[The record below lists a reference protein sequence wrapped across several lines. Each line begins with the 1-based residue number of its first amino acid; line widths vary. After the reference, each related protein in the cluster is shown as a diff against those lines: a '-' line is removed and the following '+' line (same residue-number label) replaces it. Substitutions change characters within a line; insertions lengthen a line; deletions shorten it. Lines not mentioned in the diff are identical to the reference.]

1 MNNIVFISLS
11 DFDFASL
18 VNVSRRIKI
27 SERSQ
32 KGISK
37 KLSSF
42 ESEKSLANVDDNQN
56 SSVVNTDVHEQSRP
70 VIDSVD
76 FKKESNPVLDGIE
89 LKNVAM
95 LLGVSWN
102 VLGKRAIRLTPKMY
116 EHVVTNT
123 VVANIEEMADVVGL
137 ESASTV
143 EEVNESVPDVS
154 TDVEVSNVDSSEVQE
169 KVNDAFVFTPVEIP
183 IPPYFSAA
191 DLQKSVSVKK
201 AAMAPA
207 KMKKFSD
214 TAETDLP
221 RFTNNDLF
229 SPEEQH
235 EAVTEFKNST
245 EEKSVNQNVS
255 RDMVV
260 VAPERKE
267 VVDRFVVV
275 DSVDEK
281 NFDDVNAVDVTT
293 SFETPNVDDE
303 DIVSILAEIRKLE
316 EKKSQ
321 SMKNM
326 KEAKE
331 KYEESVENLHRSEKE
346 VADAQK
352 SRADALARV
361 EEIRTTLK
369 AGIEEDNKSVLDF
382 KQRTENNY
390 KEIDKNTEKV
400 EKTNAGTQELL
411 TGMPVVA

>member
-1 MNNIVFISLS
+1 MDNIVLKSLS
-11 DFDFASL
+11 DFDFANL

-42 ESEKSLANVDDNQN
+42 ESEKSSVNVDGNQK
-56 SSVVNTDVHEQSRP
+56 SSVVNTDVHEQSK
-70 VIDSVD
+70 SVVD
-76 FKKESNPVLDGIE
+76 DVDKKESNPILDGIE

-95 LLGVSWN
+95 LLEVSWN

-207 KMKKFSD
+207 KMKKFSG

-229 SPEEQH
+229 SPEEKQ
-235 EAVTEFKNST
+235 ETVVEVKDSV
-245 EEKSVNQNVS
+245 EEKAVNQNVS

-260 VAPERKE
+260 IAPERKE
-267 VVDRFVVV
+267 IVDRFVVV
-275 DSVDEK
+275 DSADEK

-303 DIVSILAEIRKLE
+303 DIVSILAEIKKLE
-316 EKKSQ
+316 EQKAQ

-331 KYEESVENLHRSEKE
+331 KFEESVENLHRSEKE

>member
-1 MNNIVFISLS
+1 MDNIVLKSLS
-11 DFDFASL
+11 DFDFANL

-42 ESEKSLANVDDNQN
+42 ESEKSSVNVDGNQK
-56 SSVVNTDVHEQSRP
+56 SSVVNTDVHEQSKP
-70 VIDSVD
+70 VVD
-76 FKKESNPVLDGIE
+76 DVDKKESNPILDGIE

-95 LLGVSWN
+95 LLEVSWN

-143 EEVNESVPDVS
+143 EEVNESVSDVS

-191 DLQKSVSVKK
+191 DLKKSVSVKK

-235 EAVTEFKNST
+235 EAVTAVKNST

-275 DSVDEK
+275 DSVEEK
-281 NFDDVNAVDVTT
+281 NFDDVNAVDVAT

-303 DIVSILAEIRKLE
+303 DIVSILAEIRNLE
-316 EKKSQ
+316 EQKSQ

>member
-1 MNNIVFISLS
+1 MDNIVLKSLS
-11 DFDFASL
+11 DFDFANL

-32 KGISK
+32 KGISE

-42 ESEKSLANVDDNQN
+42 ESEKSSVNVDGNQK
-56 SSVVNTDVHEQSRP
+56 SSVVNTDVHEQSKP
-70 VIDSVD
+70 VVNDVD
-76 FKKESNPVLDGIE
+76 KKESNPILDGIE

-95 LLGVSWN
+95 LLEVSWN

-229 SPEEQH
+229 SPEEKQ
-235 EAVTEFKNST
+235 ETVVEVKDSV
-245 EEKSVNQNVS
+245 EEKAVNQNVS

-260 VAPERKE
+260 IAPERKE
-267 VVDRFVVV
+267 IVDRFVVV

-293 SFETPNVDDE
+293 SFETPKVDDE

-316 EKKSQ
+316 EQKSQ

>member
-1 MNNIVFISLS
+1 MDNIVFKSLS
-11 DFDFASL
+11 DFDFANL

-56 SSVVNTDVHEQSRP
+56 SSVVNTDVHEQSKP
-70 VIDSVD
+70 VVD
-76 FKKESNPVLDGIE
+76 DVDKKESNPIFDGIE

-95 LLGVSWN
+95 LLEVSWN

-316 EKKSQ
+316 EQKSQ

>member
-1 MNNIVFISLS
+1 MDNIVLKSLS
-11 DFDFASL
+11 DFDFANL

-42 ESEKSLANVDDNQN
+42 ESEKSSVNVDGNQK
-56 SSVVNTDVHEQSRP
+56 SSVVNTDVHEQSKP
-70 VIDSVD
+70 VVD
-76 FKKESNPVLDGIE
+76 DVDKKESNPILDGIE

-95 LLGVSWN
+95 LLEVSWN

-235 EAVTEFKNST
+235 EAVTEVKNST

-275 DSVDEK
+275 DSVEEK
-281 NFDDVNAVDVTT
+281 NFDDVNAVDVAT

-316 EKKSQ
+316 EQKSQ

>member
-1 MNNIVFISLS
+1 MDNIVFKSLS
-11 DFDFASL
+11 DFDFANL

-32 KGISK
+32 KGISE

-42 ESEKSLANVDDNQN
+42 ESEKSSVNVDGNQK
-56 SSVVNTDVHEQSRP
+56 SSVVNTDVHEQSKP
-70 VIDSVD
+70 VVNDVD
-76 FKKESNPVLDGIE
+76 KKESNPILDGIE

-95 LLGVSWN
+95 LLEVSWN

-214 TAETDLP
+214 TDETDLP

-229 SPEEQH
+229 S
-235 EAVTEFKNST
+235 S
-245 EEKSVNQNVS
+245 EEKQETGVEVKDSVEEKVVNKNVS

-267 VVDRFVVV
+267 AVDRFVVV

-293 SFETPNVDDE
+293 SFETPKVDDE

-316 EKKSQ
+316 EQKSQ

>member
-1 MNNIVFISLS
+1 MDNIVLKSLS
-11 DFDFASL
+11 DFDFANL

-32 KGISK
+32 KGISE

-42 ESEKSLANVDDNQN
+42 ESEKSSVNVDGNQK
-56 SSVVNTDVHEQSRP
+56 SSVVNTDVHEQSKP
-70 VIDSVD
+70 VVD
-76 FKKESNPVLDGIE
+76 DVDKKESNPILDGIE

-95 LLGVSWN
+95 LLEVSWN

-214 TAETDLP
+214 GAETDLP

-229 SPEEQH
+229 SPEEKQ
-235 EAVTEFKNST
+235 ETVVEVKDSV
-245 EEKSVNQNVS
+245 EEKAVNQNVS

-260 VAPERKE
+260 IAPERKE
-267 VVDRFVVV
+267 IVDRFVVV
-275 DSVDEK
+275 DSADEK

-316 EKKSQ
+316 EQKSQ

>member
-1 MNNIVFISLS
+1 MDNIVFKSLS
-11 DFDFASL
+11 DFDFANL

-32 KGISK
+32 KGISE

-42 ESEKSLANVDDNQN
+42 ESEKSSVNVDGNQK
-56 SSVVNTDVHEQSRP
+56 SSVVNTDVHEQSKP
-70 VIDSVD
+70 VVD
-76 FKKESNPVLDGIE
+76 DVEKKESNPILDVIE

-95 LLGVSWN
+95 LLEVSWN

-143 EEVNESVPDVS
+143 EEVNESVPEVS

-229 SPEEQH
+229 S
-235 EAVTEFKNST
+235 S
-245 EEKSVNQNVS
+245 EEKQETGVEVKDSVEEKVVNKNVS

-267 VVDRFVVV
+267 AVDRFVVV

-293 SFETPNVDDE
+293 SFETPKIDDE

-316 EKKSQ
+316 EQKSQ

>member
-1 MNNIVFISLS
+1 MDNIVFKSLS
-11 DFDFASL
+11 DFDFANL

-32 KGISK
+32 KGISE

-42 ESEKSLANVDDNQN
+42 ESEKSSVNVDGNQK
-56 SSVVNTDVHEQSRP
+56 SSVVNTDVHEQSKP
-70 VIDSVD
+70 VVD
-76 FKKESNPVLDGIE
+76 DVDKKESNPILDGIE

-95 LLGVSWN
+95 LLEVSWN

-143 EEVNESVPDVS
+143 EEVNESVPEVS

-229 SPEEQH
+229 S
-235 EAVTEFKNST
+235 S
-245 EEKSVNQNVS
+245 EEKQETGVEVKDSVEEKVVNKNVS

-267 VVDRFVVV
+267 AVDRFVVV
-275 DSVDEK
+275 DSVDDK

-293 SFETPNVDDE
+293 SFETPKVDDE

-316 EKKSQ
+316 EQKSQ

>member
-1 MNNIVFISLS
+1 MDNIIFKSLS
-11 DFDFASL
+11 DFDFANL

-42 ESEKSLANVDDNQN
+42 ESEKASVNVDDNQK
-56 SSVVNTDVHEQSRP
+56 SSVVNTDVHEQSKP
-70 VIDSVD
+70 VVD
-76 FKKESNPVLDGIE
+76 DVDKKESNPILDGIE

-95 LLGVSWN
+95 LLEVSWN

-143 EEVNESVPDVS
+143 EEVNESVSDVS

-191 DLQKSVSVKK
+191 DLKKSVSVKK

-235 EAVTEFKNST
+235 EAVTEVKNST

-275 DSVDEK
+275 DSVEEK
-281 NFDDVNAVDVTT
+281 NFDDVNAVDVAT

-316 EKKSQ
+316 EQKSQ

>member
-1 MNNIVFISLS
+1 MDNIVLKSLS
-11 DFDFASL
+11 DFDFANL

-42 ESEKSLANVDDNQN
+42 ESEKASVNVDDNQN
-56 SSVVNTDVHEQSRP
+56 SSVVNTDVHEQSKP
-70 VIDSVD
+70 VVD
-76 FKKESNPVLDGIE
+76 DVDKKESNPILDGIE

-95 LLGVSWN
+95 LLEVSWN

-221 RFTNNDLF
+221 RFTNNNLF
-229 SPEEQH
+229 S
-235 EAVTEFKNST
+235 S
-245 EEKSVNQNVS
+245 EEKQETGVEVKDSVEEKVVNKNVS

-275 DSVDEK
+275 DSVEEK
-281 NFDDVNAVDVTT
+281 NFDDVNAVDVAT

-316 EKKSQ
+316 EQKSQ

>member
-1 MNNIVFISLS
+1 MDNIVLKSLS
-11 DFDFASL
+11 DFDFANL

-42 ESEKSLANVDDNQN
+42 ESEKSSVNVDGNQK
-56 SSVVNTDVHEQSRP
+56 SSVVNTDVHEQSKP
-70 VIDSVD
+70 VVD
-76 FKKESNPVLDGIE
+76 DVDKKESNPILDGIE

-95 LLGVSWN
+95 LLEVSWN

-154 TDVEVSNVDSSEVQE
+154 TDVEVSNVDSYKVQE

-191 DLQKSVSVKK
+191 DLKKSVSVKK

-214 TAETDLP
+214 TAEADLP

-235 EAVTEFKNST
+235 EAVTEVKNLT

-275 DSVDEK
+275 DSVEEK
-281 NFDDVNAVDVTT
+281 NFDDVNAVDVAT

-316 EKKSQ
+316 EQKSQ

>member
-1 MNNIVFISLS
+1 MDNIVLKSLS
-11 DFDFASL
+11 DFDFANL

-42 ESEKSLANVDDNQN
+42 ESEKSSVNVDGNQK
-56 SSVVNTDVHEQSRP
+56 SSVVNTDVHEQSKP
-70 VIDSVD
+70 VVD
-76 FKKESNPVLDGIE
+76 DVDKKESNPILDGIE

-95 LLGVSWN
+95 LLEVSWN

-143 EEVNESVPDVS
+143 EEVNESVSDVS

-191 DLQKSVSVKK
+191 DLKKSVSVKK

-235 EAVTEFKNST
+235 EAVTEVKNST

-275 DSVDEK
+275 DSVEEK
-281 NFDDVNAVDVTT
+281 NFDDVNAVDVAT

-303 DIVSILAEIRKLE
+303 DIVSILAEIRNLE
-316 EKKSQ
+316 EQKSQ

>member
-1 MNNIVFISLS
+1 MDNIVLKSLS
-11 DFDFASL
+11 DFDFANL

-42 ESEKSLANVDDNQN
+42 ESEKSSVNVDGNQK
-56 SSVVNTDVHEQSRP
+56 SSVVNTDVHEQSKP
-70 VIDSVD
+70 VVD
-76 FKKESNPVLDGIE
+76 DVDKKESNPILDGIE

-95 LLGVSWN
+95 LLEVSWN

-143 EEVNESVPDVS
+143 EEVNESVSDVS

-191 DLQKSVSVKK
+191 DLKKSVSVKK

-235 EAVTEFKNST
+235 EAVTAVKNST

-275 DSVDEK
+275 DSVEEK
-281 NFDDVNAVDVTT
+281 NFDDVNAVDVAT

-316 EKKSQ
+316 EQKSQ

>member
-1 MNNIVFISLS
+1 MDNIVLKSLS
-11 DFDFASL
+11 DFDFANL

-42 ESEKSLANVDDNQN
+42 ESEKSSVNVDGNQK
-56 SSVVNTDVHEQSRP
+56 SSVVNTDVHEQSKP
-70 VIDSVD
+70 VVD
-76 FKKESNPVLDGIE
+76 DVDKKESNPILDGIE

-95 LLGVSWN
+95 LLEVSWN

-214 TAETDLP
+214 GAETDLP
-221 RFTNNDLF
+221 RFTNNELF
-229 SPEEQH
+229 SPEEKQ
-235 EAVTEFKNST
+235 ETVVEVKDSV
-245 EEKSVNQNVS
+245 EEKAVNQNVS

-260 VAPERKE
+260 IAPERKE
-267 VVDRFVVV
+267 IVDRFMVV
-275 DSVDEK
+275 DSADEK

-316 EKKSQ
+316 EQKSQ

>member
-1 MNNIVFISLS
+1 MNNIVFKSLS
-11 DFDFASL
+11 DFDFANL

-42 ESEKSLANVDDNQN
+42 ESEKSSVNVDDNQN

-95 LLGVSWN
+95 LLEVSWN

-316 EKKSQ
+316 EQKSQ

>member
-1 MNNIVFISLS
+1 MNNIVFKSLS

-56 SSVVNTDVHEQSRP
+56 SIVVNTDVHEQSKP
-70 VIDSVD
+70 VVD
-76 FKKESNPVLDGIE
+76 DVDKKESNPIFDGIE

-95 LLGVSWN
+95 LLEVSWN

-316 EKKSQ
+316 EQKSQ

>member
-1 MNNIVFISLS
+1 MDNIVFKSLS
-11 DFDFASL
+11 DFDFANL

-56 SSVVNTDVHEQSRP
+56 SSVVNTDVHEQSKP
-70 VIDSVD
+70 VVD
-76 FKKESNPVLDGIE
+76 DVDKKESNPIFDGIE

-95 LLGVSWN
+95 LLEVSWN

-123 VVANIEEMADVVGL
+123 VIANIEEMADVVGL

-214 TAETDLP
+214 AAETDLP

-316 EKKSQ
+316 EQKSQ

>member
-1 MNNIVFISLS
+1 
-11 DFDFASL
+11 
-18 VNVSRRIKI
+18 
-27 SERSQ
+27 
-32 KGISK
+32 
-37 KLSSF
+37 
-42 ESEKSLANVDDNQN
+42 
-56 SSVVNTDVHEQSRP
+56 
-70 VIDSVD
+70 
-76 FKKESNPVLDGIE
+76 
-89 LKNVAM
+89 
-95 LLGVSWN
+95 
-102 VLGKRAIRLTPKMY
+102 
-116 EHVVTNT
+116 
-123 VVANIEEMADVVGL
+123 MADVVGL

-229 SPEEQH
+229 SPEEKQ
-235 EAVTEFKNST
+235 ETVVEVKDSV
-245 EEKSVNQNVS
+245 EEKDVNQNVS

-260 VAPERKE
+260 IAPERKE
-267 VVDRFVVV
+267 IVDRFVVV
-275 DSVDEK
+275 DSADEK

-293 SFETPNVDDE
+293 SFETPKVDDE

-316 EKKSQ
+316 EQKSQ

>member
-1 MNNIVFISLS
+1 MDNIVFKSLS
-11 DFDFASL
+11 DFDFANL

-32 KGISK
+32 KGISE

-42 ESEKSLANVDDNQN
+42 ESEKSSVNVDGNQK

-95 LLGVSWN
+95 LLEVSWN

-229 SPEEQH
+229 S
-235 EAVTEFKNST
+235 S
-245 EEKSVNQNVS
+245 EEKQETGVEVKDSVEEKVVNKNVS

-267 VVDRFVVV
+267 AVDRFVVV

-293 SFETPNVDDE
+293 SFETPKVDDE

-316 EKKSQ
+316 EQKSQ

>member
-1 MNNIVFISLS
+1 MDNIVFKSLS
-11 DFDFASL
+11 DFDFANL

-42 ESEKSLANVDDNQN
+42 ESEKSSVNVDGNQK
-56 SSVVNTDVHEQSRP
+56 SSVVNTDVHEQSKP
-70 VIDSVD
+70 VVD
-76 FKKESNPVLDGIE
+76 DVDKKESNPIFDGIE

-95 LLGVSWN
+95 LLEVSWN

-235 EAVTEFKNST
+235 EAVTEVKNST

-275 DSVDEK
+275 DSVEEK
-281 NFDDVNAVDVTT
+281 NFDDVNAVDVAT

-316 EKKSQ
+316 EQKSQ

-369 AGIEEDNKSVLDF
+369 AGIEEDNKSVLEF

>member
-1 MNNIVFISLS
+1 MDNIVFKSLS
-11 DFDFASL
+11 DFDFANL

-32 KGISK
+32 KGISE

-42 ESEKSLANVDDNQN
+42 ESEKSSVNVDGNQK
-56 SSVVNTDVHEQSRP
+56 SSVVNTDVHEQSKP
-70 VIDSVD
+70 VVD
-76 FKKESNPVLDGIE
+76 DVDKKESNPILDGIE

-95 LLGVSWN
+95 LLEVSWN

-229 SPEEQH
+229 S
-235 EAVTEFKNST
+235 S
-245 EEKSVNQNVS
+245 EEKQETGVEVKDSVEEKVVNKNVS

-267 VVDRFVVV
+267 AVDRFVVV

-293 SFETPNVDDE
+293 SFETPKVDDE

-316 EKKSQ
+316 EQKSQ

>member
-1 MNNIVFISLS
+1 MDNIVLKSLS
-11 DFDFASL
+11 DFDFANL

-42 ESEKSLANVDDNQN
+42 ESEKSSVNVDGNQK
-56 SSVVNTDVHEQSRP
+56 SSVVNTDVHEQSKP
-70 VIDSVD
+70 VVD
-76 FKKESNPVLDGIE
+76 DVDKKESNPILDGIE

-95 LLGVSWN
+95 LLEVSWN

-143 EEVNESVPDVS
+143 EEVNESVSDVS
-154 TDVEVSNVDSSEVQE
+154 TDVEVSNVDSYKVQE

-191 DLQKSVSVKK
+191 DLKKSVSVKK

-235 EAVTEFKNST
+235 EAVTEVKNST

-275 DSVDEK
+275 DSVEEK
-281 NFDDVNAVDVTT
+281 NFDDVNAVDVAT

-316 EKKSQ
+316 EQKSQ

>member
-1 MNNIVFISLS
+1 MDNIVFKSLS
-11 DFDFASL
+11 DFDFANL

-42 ESEKSLANVDDNQN
+42 ESEKSSVNVDDNQN
-56 SSVVNTDVHEQSRP
+56 SSVVNTDVHEQSKP
-70 VIDSVD
+70 VVD
-76 FKKESNPVLDGIE
+76 DVEKKESNPILDGIE

-95 LLGVSWN
+95 LLEVSWN

-154 TDVEVSNVDSSEVQE
+154 TDVEVSNVDSYEVQE

-183 IPPYFSAA
+183 IPPYFSVA

-229 SPEEQH
+229 S
-235 EAVTEFKNST
+235 S
-245 EEKSVNQNVS
+245 EEKQETGVEVKDSVEEKVVNKNVS

-267 VVDRFVVV
+267 AVDRFVVV

-281 NFDDVNAVDVTT
+281 NFDDVNDVDVTT
-293 SFETPNVDDE
+293 SFETPKVDDE

-316 EKKSQ
+316 EQKSQ

>member
-1 MNNIVFISLS
+1 MDNIVFKSLS
-11 DFDFASL
+11 DFDFANL

-32 KGISK
+32 KGISE

-42 ESEKSLANVDDNQN
+42 ESEKSSVNVDGNQK
-56 SSVVNTDVHEQSRP
+56 SSVVNTDVHEQSKP
-70 VIDSVD
+70 VVNDVD
-76 FKKESNPVLDGIE
+76 KKESNPILDGIE

-95 LLGVSWN
+95 LLEVSWN

-229 SPEEQH
+229 SPEEKQ
-235 EAVTEFKNST
+235 ETVVEVKDSV
-245 EEKSVNQNVS
+245 EEKDVNQNVS

-260 VAPERKE
+260 IAPERKE
-267 VVDRFVVV
+267 IVDRFVVV
-275 DSVDEK
+275 DSADEK

-293 SFETPNVDDE
+293 SFETPKVDDE

-316 EKKSQ
+316 EQKSQ

>member
-1 MNNIVFISLS
+1 MDNIVFKSLS
-11 DFDFASL
+11 DFDFANL

-32 KGISK
+32 KGISE

-42 ESEKSLANVDDNQN
+42 ESEKSSVNVDGNQK
-56 SSVVNTDVHEQSRP
+56 SSVVNTDVHEQSKP
-70 VIDSVD
+70 VVD
-76 FKKESNPVLDGIE
+76 DVEKKESNPILDEIE

-95 LLGVSWN
+95 LLEVSWN

-143 EEVNESVPDVS
+143 EEVNESVPEVS

-229 SPEEQH
+229 S
-235 EAVTEFKNST
+235 S
-245 EEKSVNQNVS
+245 EEKQETGVEVKDSVEEKVVNKNVS

-267 VVDRFVVV
+267 AVDRFVVV

-293 SFETPNVDDE
+293 SFETPKVDDE

-316 EKKSQ
+316 EQKSQ

>member
-1 MNNIVFISLS
+1 MDNIVLKSLS
-11 DFDFASL
+11 DFDFANL

-32 KGISK
+32 KGISE

-42 ESEKSLANVDDNQN
+42 ESEKSSVNVDDNQN
-56 SSVVNTDVHEQSRP
+56 SSVVNTDVHEQSKP
-70 VIDSVD
+70 VVD
-76 FKKESNPVLDGIE
+76 DVEKKESNPILDGIE

-95 LLGVSWN
+95 LLEVSWN

-229 SPEEQH
+229 S
-235 EAVTEFKNST
+235 S
-245 EEKSVNQNVS
+245 EEKQETGVEVKDSVEEKVVNKNVS

-267 VVDRFVVV
+267 AVDRFVVV

-281 NFDDVNAVDVTT
+281 NFDDVSAVDVTT
-293 SFETPNVDDE
+293 SFETSKVDDE

-316 EKKSQ
+316 EQKSQ

-400 EKTNAGTQELL
+400 EKTNVGTQELL

>member
-1 MNNIVFISLS
+1 MDNIVLKSLS
-11 DFDFASL
+11 DFDFANL

-56 SSVVNTDVHEQSRP
+56 SIVVNTDVHEQSKP
-70 VIDSVD
+70 VVD
-76 FKKESNPVLDGIE
+76 DVEKKESNPILDVIE

-95 LLGVSWN
+95 LLEVSWN

-143 EEVNESVPDVS
+143 EEVNESVPEVS

-229 SPEEQH
+229 S
-235 EAVTEFKNST
+235 S
-245 EEKSVNQNVS
+245 EEKQETGVEVKDSVEEKVVNKNVS

-267 VVDRFVVV
+267 AVDRFVVV

-293 SFETPNVDDE
+293 SFETPKVDDE

-316 EKKSQ
+316 EQKSQ

>member
-1 MNNIVFISLS
+1 MDNIVFKSLS
-11 DFDFASL
+11 DFDFANL

-56 SSVVNTDVHEQSRP
+56 SIVVNTDVHEQSRP

-95 LLGVSWN
+95 LLEVSWN

-116 EHVVTNT
+116 EYAVANT

-214 TAETDLP
+214 AAETDLP

-229 SPEEQH
+229 S
-235 EAVTEFKNST
+235 S
-245 EEKSVNQNVS
+245 EEKQETGVEVKDSVEEKVVNKNVS

-293 SFETPNVDDE
+293 SFETQNVDDE
-303 DIVSILAEIRKLE
+303 DIVSILAEIKKLE
-316 EKKSQ
+316 EEKAQ

-331 KYEESVENLHRSEKE
+331 KFEESVENLHRSEKE

>member
-1 MNNIVFISLS
+1 MDNIVFKSLS
-11 DFDFASL
+11 DFDFANL

-42 ESEKSLANVDDNQN
+42 ESEKSSVNVDDNQN
-56 SSVVNTDVHEQSRP
+56 SSVVNTDVHEQSKP
-70 VIDSVD
+70 VVD
-76 FKKESNPVLDGIE
+76 DVEKKESNPILDGIE

-95 LLGVSWN
+95 LLEVSWN

-229 SPEEQH
+229 S
-235 EAVTEFKNST
+235 S
-245 EEKSVNQNVS
+245 EEKQETGVEVKDSVEEKVVNKNVS

-267 VVDRFVVV
+267 AVDRFVVV

-316 EKKSQ
+316 EQKSQ

>member
-1 MNNIVFISLS
+1 MDNIVFKSLS
-11 DFDFASL
+11 DFDFANL

-32 KGISK
+32 KGISE

-42 ESEKSLANVDDNQN
+42 ESEKSSVNVDGNQK
-56 SSVVNTDVHEQSRP
+56 SSVVNTDVHEQSKP
-70 VIDSVD
+70 VVD
-76 FKKESNPVLDGIE
+76 DVDKKESNPILDGIE

-95 LLGVSWN
+95 LLEVSWN

-214 TAETDLP
+214 GAETDLP

-229 SPEEQH
+229 SPEEKQ
-235 EAVTEFKNST
+235 ETVVEVKDSV
-245 EEKSVNQNVS
+245 EEKDVNQNVS

-260 VAPERKE
+260 IAPERKE
-267 VVDRFVVV
+267 IVDRFVVV
-275 DSVDEK
+275 DSADEK

-293 SFETPNVDDE
+293 SFETPKVDDE

-316 EKKSQ
+316 EQKSQ

>member
-1 MNNIVFISLS
+1 MDNIVLKSLS
-11 DFDFASL
+11 DFDFANL

-42 ESEKSLANVDDNQN
+42 ESEKSSVNVDGNQK
-56 SSVVNTDVHEQSRP
+56 SSVVNIDVHEQSKP
-70 VIDSVD
+70 VVD
-76 FKKESNPVLDGIE
+76 DVDKKESNPILDGIE

-95 LLGVSWN
+95 LLEVSWN

-143 EEVNESVPDVS
+143 EEVNESVSDVS

-191 DLQKSVSVKK
+191 DLKKSVSVKK

-229 SPEEQH
+229 S
-235 EAVTEFKNST
+235 S
-245 EEKSVNQNVS
+245 EEKQETGVEVKDSVEEKVVNKNVS

-267 VVDRFVVV
+267 TVDRFVVV

-281 NFDDVNAVDVTT
+281 NFDDVNAVDVTA
-293 SFETPNVDDE
+293 SFETPKVDDE

-316 EKKSQ
+316 EQKSQ

>member
-1 MNNIVFISLS
+1 MDNIVLKSLS
-11 DFDFASL
+11 DFDFANL

-42 ESEKSLANVDDNQN
+42 ESEKSSVNVDGNQK
-56 SSVVNTDVHEQSRP
+56 SSVVNTDVHEQSKP
-70 VIDSVD
+70 VVD
-76 FKKESNPVLDGIE
+76 DVDKKESNPILDGIE

-95 LLGVSWN
+95 LLEVSWN

-191 DLQKSVSVKK
+191 DLKKSVSVKK

-235 EAVTEFKNST
+235 EVVTEFKNST

-275 DSVDEK
+275 DSVEEK
-281 NFDDVNAVDVTT
+281 NFDDVNAVDVAT

-316 EKKSQ
+316 EQKSQ

-369 AGIEEDNKSVLDF
+369 AGIEEDNKSVLEF

>member
-1 MNNIVFISLS
+1 MDNIVLKSLS
-11 DFDFASL
+11 DFDFANL

-32 KGISK
+32 KGISE

-42 ESEKSLANVDDNQN
+42 ESEKSSVNVDGNQK
-56 SSVVNTDVHEQSRP
+56 SSVVNTDVHEQSKP
-70 VIDSVD
+70 VVNDVD
-76 FKKESNPVLDGIE
+76 KKESNPILDGIE

-95 LLGVSWN
+95 LLEVSWN

-191 DLQKSVSVKK
+191 DLKKSVSVKK

-229 SPEEQH
+229 SPEEKQ
-235 EAVTEFKNST
+235 ETVVEVKDSV
-245 EEKSVNQNVS
+245 EEKAVNQNVS

-260 VAPERKE
+260 IAPERKE
-267 VVDRFVVV
+267 IVDRFVVV
-275 DSVDEK
+275 DSADEK

-293 SFETPNVDDE
+293 SFETPKVDDE

-316 EKKSQ
+316 EQKSQ

>member
-1 MNNIVFISLS
+1 MDNIVLKSLS
-11 DFDFASL
+11 DFDFANL

-42 ESEKSLANVDDNQN
+42 ESEKSSVNVDGNQK
-56 SSVVNTDVHEQSRP
+56 SSVVNTDVHEQSKP
-70 VIDSVD
+70 VVD
-76 FKKESNPVLDGIE
+76 DVDKKESNPILDGIE

-95 LLGVSWN
+95 LLEVSWN

-191 DLQKSVSVKK
+191 DLKKSVSVKK

-235 EAVTEFKNST
+235 EAVTEVKNST

-267 VVDRFVVV
+267 TVDRFVVV

-281 NFDDVNAVDVTT
+281 NFDDVNAVDVTA
-293 SFETPNVDDE
+293 SFETPKVDDE

-316 EKKSQ
+316 EQKSQ

-369 AGIEEDNKSVLDF
+369 AGIEEYNKSVLDF

>member
-1 MNNIVFISLS
+1 MDNIVFKSLS
-11 DFDFASL
+11 DFDFANL

-42 ESEKSLANVDDNQN
+42 ESEKSSVNVDDNQN
-56 SSVVNTDVHEQSRP
+56 SSVVNTDVHEQSKP
-70 VIDSVD
+70 VVD
-76 FKKESNPVLDGIE
+76 DVEKKESNPILDGIE

-95 LLGVSWN
+95 LLEVSWN

-214 TAETDLP
+214 GAETDLP

-229 SPEEQH
+229 S
-235 EAVTEFKNST
+235 S
-245 EEKSVNQNVS
+245 EEKQEIGVEVKDSVEEKVVNKNVS

-267 VVDRFVVV
+267 AVDRFVVV

-316 EKKSQ
+316 EQKSQ

>member
-1 MNNIVFISLS
+1 MDNIVFKSLS
-11 DFDFASL
+11 DFDFANL

-32 KGISK
+32 KGISE

-42 ESEKSLANVDDNQN
+42 ESEKSSVNVDGNQK
-56 SSVVNTDVHEQSRP
+56 SSVVNTDVHEQSKP
-70 VIDSVD
+70 VVNDVD
-76 FKKESNPVLDGIE
+76 KKESNPILDGIE

-95 LLGVSWN
+95 LLEVSWN

-229 SPEEQH
+229 S
-235 EAVTEFKNST
+235 S
-245 EEKSVNQNVS
+245 EEKQETGVEVKDSVEEKVVNKNVS

-267 VVDRFVVV
+267 AVDRFVVV

-293 SFETPNVDDE
+293 SFETPKVDDE

-316 EKKSQ
+316 EQKSQ

>member
-1 MNNIVFISLS
+1 MDNIVLKSLS
-11 DFDFASL
+11 DFDFANL

-32 KGISK
+32 KGISE

-42 ESEKSLANVDDNQN
+42 ESEKSSVNVDGNQK
-56 SSVVNTDVHEQSRP
+56 SSVVNTDVHEQSKP
-70 VIDSVD
+70 VVD
-76 FKKESNPVLDGIE
+76 DVDKKESNPILDGIE

-95 LLGVSWN
+95 LLEVSWN

-221 RFTNNDLF
+221 RFTNNELF
-229 SPEEQH
+229 SPEEKQ
-235 EAVTEFKNST
+235 ETVVEVKDSV
-245 EEKSVNQNVS
+245 EEKAVNQNVS

-267 VVDRFVVV
+267 AVDRFVVV
-275 DSVDEK
+275 DSADEK

-316 EKKSQ
+316 EQKSQ

>member
-1 MNNIVFISLS
+1 MDNIVFKSLS
-11 DFDFASL
+11 DFDFANL

-32 KGISK
+32 KGISE

-42 ESEKSLANVDDNQN
+42 ESEKSSVNVDGNQK
-56 SSVVNTDVHEQSRP
+56 SSVVNTDVHEQSKP
-70 VIDSVD
+70 VVNDVD
-76 FKKESNPVLDGIE
+76 KKESNPILDGIE

-95 LLGVSWN
+95 LLEVSWN

-229 SPEEQH
+229 S
-235 EAVTEFKNST
+235 S
-245 EEKSVNQNVS
+245 EEKQETGVEVKDSVEEKVVNKNVS

-293 SFETPNVDDE
+293 SFETPKVDDE

-316 EKKSQ
+316 EQKSQ